1 VPFAWPLR
9 IRCIAQVTQVKARPL
24 DCTTALQIGCGS
36 KKAKRLHNA
45 QKAAYLK
52 KSLPFKA
59 KLVRRPPVARV
70 AVLTSLAAWQ
80 SGCIQSAA
88 GTVFKAIDTT
98 LHLLHLCL

>member
-1 VPFAWPLR
+1 
-9 IRCIAQVTQVKARPL
+9 L

-59 KLVRRPPVARV
+59 KLVRLPPAAHVS
-70 AVLTSLAAWQ
+70 VLTSLAAWQ
-80 SGCIQSAA
+80 LGCIQSAA
-88 GTVFKAIDTT
+88 GTDFCSDRNDSASSPPVS
-98 LHLLHLCL
+98 LSLLASSESDIIVT